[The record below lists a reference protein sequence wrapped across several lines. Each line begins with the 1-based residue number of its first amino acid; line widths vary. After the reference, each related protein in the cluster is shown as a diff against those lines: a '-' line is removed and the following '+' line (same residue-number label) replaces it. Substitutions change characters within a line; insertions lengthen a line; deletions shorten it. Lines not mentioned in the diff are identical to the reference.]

1 MIDVLV
7 RFNVSNFLSF
17 NSIQEFSM
25 IGGKVKSKN
34 YHIENDSEVKLLKFG
49 AVFGANASGKSNLIK
64 AIDFARSIIITG
76 MDSSFSNSYFRLEE
90 SNINTPSYF
99 EFEIKIGSKFYA
111 YGFEILLNKNE
122 FVSEWLHEISPNSSF
137 IIFERD
143 LVNGE
148 YRSDIKLSKSNLK
161 NRMEVYSED
170 LKKQVNT
177 LFLNE
182 MNRNKDELY
191 KEKTA
196 LTAIKDV
203 YDWFLLNLDVNYPE
217 RPVSNYSFLYNEI
230 DAEKICMIINAFGT
244 GITDFNIINT
254 TFEDATE
261 AFPKQ
266 LIKKLDNDINKMI
279 LNKKANKLKV
289 IAGITIRANGNIF
302 IININDNLE
311 PDVKTIVFEHGKKGT
326 IFKFPEESDGTRR
339 ILDLIEILITDKN
352 EKVYVIDEIDRSL
365 HPQLTYKFIETFL
378 SISKDRKN
386 QLIVTT
392 HESRLLDFD
401 LLRRDEIWFV
411 DKNEKGES
419 SIYSLEAYNERFDKK
434 IDKAYLE
441 GRYGGV
447 PIFCE
452 IFPVKGDC

>member
-1 MIDVLV
+1 MLV
-7 RFNVSNFLSF
+7 RFNVGNFLSF
-17 NSIQEFSM
+17 NSVQEFSM

-34 YHIENDSEVKLLKFG
+34 DHIENNSEVKLLKFG

-64 AIDFARSIIITG
+64 AIDFARSVIITG
-76 MDSSFSNSYFRLEE
+76 VDNSFSNSYFRLDEI
-90 SNINTPSYF
+90 NIDIPSYF
-99 EFEIKIGSKFYA
+99 EFEIKIGSSFYA

-122 FVSEWLHEISPNSSF
+122 FTSEWLHEISPNSKL

-143 LVNGE
+143 LVKGT
-148 YRSDIKLSKSNLK
+148 YRSDVKLSKSSIK
-161 NRMEVYSED
+161 NRMDVYSED
-170 LKKQVNT
+170 LKKQTNI

-196 LTAIKDV
+196 LTAIKNV
-203 YDWFLLNLDVNYPE
+203 YRWFFFNLDVNYPDS
-217 RPVSNYSFLYNEI
+217 PISNYSFFYNEM
-230 DAEKICMIINAFGT
+230 DTDKICMIIKAFGT
-244 GITDFNIINT
+244 GITNFNVINS
-254 TFEDATE
+254 TFDDATE
-261 AFPKQ
+261 VFPKQ
-266 LIKKLDNDINKMI
+266 LIKKIENDINKMI
-279 LNKKANKLKV
+279 LNKKANKLEGM
-289 IAGITIRANGNIF
+289 AGITIRANGNIF
-302 IININDNLE
+302 IIGIKDNLE
-311 PDVKTIVFEHGKKGT
+311 PDVKTFVFEHNKKGT
-326 IFKFPEESDGTRR
+326 TFKFSEESDGTRR
-339 ILDLIEILITDKN
+339 ILDLIEILITDQN
-352 EKVYVIDEIDRSL
+352 ERVYVIDEIDRSL

-378 SISKDRKN
+378 SLSKNRTN

-392 HESRLLDFD
+392 HESRLLDFE

-447 PIFCE
+447 PIFSE